1 MLVHTIERKR
11 EQMLETA
18 KIYGMSS
25 NETIKC
31 SQELDKLLQLHLV
44 NNIRERNLNIL
55 KIS

>member
-18 KIYGMSS
+18 RVYGMSS
-25 NETIKC
+25 SETLKC
-31 SQELDKLLQLHLV
+31 SQELDKLLQLHLA
-44 NNIRERNLNIL
+44 NNIRERNLNKL